1 MRDRME
7 RLVILPFSVGCMS
20 EASVAVG
27 VPQPR
32 KSRSFTNSTREEEG
46 EGEGEGEGGMVHV
59 PKPNNNN
66 NNNNVS
72 TGFNKLVKGFKNLSQ
87 MFGEKED
94 ELEEEEREMQIGG
107 PTDVQHVTHIGW
119 ADGHA
124 ITANPGALTSAW
136 DLLSL
141 SLHHYRPA
149 PQ

>member
-32 KSRSFTNSTREEEG
+32 KPRSFTNSTREEEEEEEEGKG
-46 EGEGEGEGGMVHV
+46 EDGMVHV
-59 PKPNNNN
+59 PKPNN

-107 PTDVQHVTHIGW
+107 PTDVQHVTHMGW
-119 ADGHA
+119 DGHA
-124 ITANPGALTSAW
+124 ITANPGALASAW

>member
-32 KSRSFTNSTREEEG
+32 KSRPAATKECEGEEG
-46 EGEGEGEGGMVHV
+46 GKNSSGMVVV
-59 PKPNNNN
+59 PKS
-66 NNNNVS
+66 NVS
-72 TGFNKLVKGFKNLSQ
+72 AGLNKLMKGFKSLSQ

-94 ELEEEEREMQIGG
+94 ELEEDGEGGGGGGGGDDEEEEMQIGG

-119 ADGHA
+119 DGHA
-124 ITANPGALTSAW
+124 ITTANPPLPMSRW

-141 SLHHYRPA
+141 SLH
-149 PQ
+149 Q